1 MGVGLLRI
9 VRTVSGYGVQANFER
24 EAVRPFS
31 WKICA
36 GHKAPAAGRR
46 EMINIMFAHADRMGF
61 FIEENHETK
70 ETK

>member
-1 MGVGLLRI
+1 MEIVQSVLKMNSAQINAMG
-9 VRTVSGYGVQANFER
+9 
-24 EAVRPFS
+24 AVLIYA
-31 WKICA
+31 ICA
-36 GHKAPAAGRR
+36 GHKAPAAGWR